1 MAYLLDAD
9 VFIRAKNLH
18 YGLDFCPAFW
28 DWLITPNGAGLVFSI
43 ENVGDGVQAV
53 DDELSV
59 WASARGDAFFLK
71 PDAAVFPALA
81 RVSTWA
87 SGQRYEPAAV
97 STYLQVAD
105 YYLVA
110 EAQAGS
116 HTVVT
121 HEVPSAS
128 ARKIKIPDAC
138 IGLGIKCMTPYEM
151 LRRERARF
159 VLGRS
164 EAGSPSDSEDLA

>member
-28 DWLITPNGAGLVFSI
+28 NWLIEQNKKDRVFSI
-43 ENVGDGVQAV
+43 EKVGDEVQAV
-53 DDELSV
+53 ADELSE
-59 WASARGDAFFLK
+59 WASKLGPKFFLR
-71 PDAAVFPALA
+71 PDEDVFPSLA
-81 RVSTWA
+81 EVSNWA
-87 SGQRYEPAAV
+87 SSKNYTPVAV
-97 STYLQVAD
+97 SSFLQVAD

-110 EAQAGS
+110 HAHAHG
-116 HTVVT
+116 HTLVT

-128 ARKIKIPDAC
+128 QRKIKIPDVC

-159 VLGRS
+159 VLG
-164 EAGSPSDSEDLA
+164 EAS